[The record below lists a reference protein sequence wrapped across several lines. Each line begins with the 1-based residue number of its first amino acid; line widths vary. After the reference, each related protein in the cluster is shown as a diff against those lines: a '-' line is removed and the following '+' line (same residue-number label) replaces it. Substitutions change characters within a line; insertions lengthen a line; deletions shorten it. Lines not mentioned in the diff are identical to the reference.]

1 MFKEDIRMPMRWGD
15 GYNTDRD
22 KKLSDREIIDPAN
35 SFSVWME
42 AVLGKTAQTSGRDM
56 SLHRKEK
63 RKLFSLKEKTIN
75 TSVFL
80 HDLGGVWYVTEG
92 SN

>member
-63 RKLFSLKEKTIN
+63 RKLFFPL
-75 TSVFL
+75 
-80 HDLGGVWYVTEG
+80 
-92 SN
+92 